1 MLRTSNPEA
10 VPRGFSPMLR
20 VEAHTPSQGAWPS
33 PFGYAI
39 ADESGGR
46 QSEME
51 PIRILVADDHPPLRL
66 GLRVLLEQQPGMQ
79 VVAEA
84 GDGETALALLE
95 ALRPDVA
102 ILDIRPP
109 RRDGLALARQIRERG
124 WPIRI
129 LLLSA
134 YEEADLVRQA
144 LALGV
149 EGYLLK
155 HEGLE
160 AIVTAVRSVA
170 RGLTAFSPEI
180 LALAREQSSRGSEGL
195 TERER
200 EVLAL
205 VAEGLTRR
213 AIAERLGISPRT
225 VDYHLNQIFQ
235 RLGVN
240 SQAAAV
246 CEAIRRGWLRI
257 PSGDSPEAHGSG

>member
-1 MLRTSNPEA
+1 
-10 VPRGFSPMLR
+10 
-20 VEAHTPSQGAWPS
+20 
-33 PFGYAI
+33 
-39 ADESGGR
+39 
-46 QSEME
+46 ME

-66 GLRVLLEQQPGMQ
+66 GLRVWLEQQPGMQ

-102 ILDIRPP
+102 ILDIRLP
-109 RRDGLALARQIRERG
+109 RRDGLALAREIRERG

-134 YEEADLVRQA
+134 YEDEALIREAMAV
-144 LALGV
+144 GV

-155 HEGLE
+155 SEGLE

-180 LALAREQSSRGSEGL
+180 LARARELSRGSEGL

-225 VDYHLNQIFQ
+225 VDYHLNRIFQ
-235 RLGVN
+235 RLGVT

-246 CEAIRRGWLRI
+246 CEAIRRGWLRV

>member
-1 MLRTSNPEA
+1 
-10 VPRGFSPMLR
+10 MLR

-39 ADESGGR
+39 VRADESGGR

-102 ILDIRPP
+102 ILDIRLP

>member
-1 MLRTSNPEA
+1 
-10 VPRGFSPMLR
+10 
-20 VEAHTPSQGAWPS
+20 VEDDLLVTNVNRIRR
-33 PFGYAI
+33 AI
-39 ADESGGR
+39 AER
-46 QSEME
+46 
-51 PIRILVADDHPPLRL
+51 ACN
-66 GLRVLLEQQPGMQ
+66 
-79 VVAEA
+79 
-84 GDGETALALLE
+84 ALLCEVNQIGTLTE
-95 ALRPDVA
+95 A
-102 ILDIRPP
+102 
-109 RRDGLALARQIRERG
+109 IRERG

-180 LALAREQSSRGSEGL
+180 LARVREQSSRGSEGL

-205 VAEGLTRR
+205 VVEGLTRR

>member
-1 MLRTSNPEA
+1 
-10 VPRGFSPMLR
+10 
-20 VEAHTPSQGAWPS
+20 
-33 PFGYAI
+33 
-39 ADESGGR
+39 
-46 QSEME
+46 ME
-51 PIRILVADDHPPLRL
+51 PIRVLVADDHPPLRL
-66 GLRVLLEQQPGMQ
+66 GLRALLERRPEVQ

-84 GDGETALALLE
+84 GDGETALAMLE
-95 ALRPDVA
+95 TLQPDVA
-102 ILDIRPP
+102 ILDIRLP
-109 RRDGLALARQIRERG
+109 RRDGLALAREIRRRG

-134 YEEADLVRQA
+134 YDDEALIREAMAV
-144 LALGV
+144 GV

-155 HEGLE
+155 SEGLE
-160 AIVTAVRSVA
+160 AIAAAVQSVA

-180 LALAREQSSRGSEGL
+180 LARARGLPERGGEGL

-200 EVLAL
+200 EILAL

-225 VDYHLNQIFQ
+225 VDYHLNHIFQ
-235 RLGVN
+235 RLRVN